1 MRPRGAYRCG
11 VVVDPARCAMDV
23 VSMERSAM
31 RRLRPAFSL
40 VDVLV
45 TLLVIG
51 LLLGIMLPS
60 MNQARETARRVVC
73 ASNVRQIGLAIA
85 MYADDSKNHI
95 PYTMF
100 AQPGDRDEDFELADT
115 IVVRFNAERFS
126 EDDEEMSFQWD
137 GLGLL
142 YTGEYLAA
150 PPAYYCPS
158 HTGNHP
164 FTAYSRLWKGEDGEI
179 VSNYQYRG
187 LGPNGA
193 TRLFQIEPARSAIA
207 ADGLRTQAD
216 FNHDLGLNVLRADLA
231 IVWYADVGRQL
242 YNMLPMEENSDES
255 SAMMGSVWREI
266 DRQTAGDPGDG
277 PD

>member
-1 MRPRGAYRCG
+1 MQPRGLLKCG
-11 VVVDPARCAMDV
+11 TSASLARTSLGTGPVEGVRMKPC
-23 VSMERSAM
+23 
-31 RRLRPAFSL
+31 RPAFTL

-45 TLLVIG
+45 TLLVVAMI
-51 LLLGIMLPS
+51 LGILLPG

-95 PYTMF
+95 PFTVF
-100 AQPGDRDEDFELADT
+100 APPGSRPEDVELADT
-115 IVVRFNAERFS
+115 VVVRFNSDRFTES
-126 EDDEEMSFQWD
+126 EVDYFEWD

-142 YTGEYLAA
+142 YVGEYLPA
-150 PPAYYCPS
+150 PPAFYCPS
-158 HTGNHP
+158 HTGTHP
-164 FTAYSRLWKGEDGEI
+164 FTAYSRLWNGQAGEI

-216 FNHDLGLNVLRADLA
+216 FNHDLGMNVLRADLA
-231 IVWYADVGRQL
+231 IVWFADVGHQL
-242 YNMLPMEENSDES
+242 YNMLPMSEDEDDAS
-255 SAMMGSVWREI
+255 SSMRAVWNQI
-266 DRQTAGDPGDG
+266 DRQTAGGDPTG
-277 PD
+277 PE

>member
-1 MRPRGAYRCG
+1 MHPRGAQDCG
-11 VVVDPARCAMDV
+11 FGTNTTRVLVARR
-23 VSMERSAM
+23 STERLLVRNA
-31 RRLRPAFSL
+31 RPAFSL

-45 TLLVIG
+45 TLFVIA

-73 ASNVRQIGLAIA
+73 ASNVRQIGLAVA

-95 PYTMF
+95 PYTVF
-100 AQPGDRDEDFELADT
+100 APPGAKPEDLELADT
-115 IVVRFNAERFS
+115 VIVRFNAERFN
-126 EDDEEMSFQWD
+126 EDEELRFQWD

-158 HTGNHP
+158 HTGDHP
-164 FTAYSRLWKGEDGEI
+164 FTAYSRHWKGEDGEI

-216 FNHDLGLNVLRADLA
+216 FNHSLGLNVLRADLA
-231 IVWYADVGRQL
+231 IVWFADVGRQI
-242 YNMLPMEENSDES
+242 YNQLPMSEDMFES
-255 SAMMGSVWREI
+255 SSTMDNIWMQI
-266 DRQTAGDPGDG
+266 DRQTTSSPDG
-277 PD
+277 PS